1 MPLTRYKLTIEYDG
15 TGYAGFQIQDDIK
28 TVAGVVTNA
37 IYNVSRE
44 SITLTCAGRT
54 DSGVHAE
61 GQIVHFDL
69 NKNLEPYQIIEA
81 INSHLKNEQVSI
93 VNCEIVD
100 ERFDA
105 RRSSKGKI
113 YRYQILNRKTSSPLM
128 HNRVWYMKTDLNIQ
142 AIQKAAKFFEGV
154 HDFESFR
161 TSGCQAKHAIRKI
174 DYIQISKANDLITIH
189 VKGNAFVHNMVRIIT
204 GTLIE
209 VGLGKI
215 AADSIPD
222 IFKARDRTKA
232 GRTAPA
238 AGLFLE
244 QVLF

>member
-15 TGYAGFQIQDDIK
+15 TGYAGFQIQGDIK
-28 TVAGVVTNA
+28 TVASVVTKA

-69 NKNLEPYQIIEA
+69 NKDLEPYQIIDA
-81 INSHLKNEQVSI
+81 INSYLKTEQVSI

-100 ERFDA
+100 EKFDA

-113 YRYQILNRKTSSPLM
+113 YRYQILNRRTNSPLM
-128 HNRVWYMKTDLNIQ
+128 QNRVWHMKTDLNINAMQ
-142 AIQKAAKFFEGV
+142 EAARYFEGE

-161 TSGCQAKHAIRKI
+161 ASGCQAKHAIRQI
-174 DYIQISKANDLITIH
+174 DYIKISETNDLIIIH
-189 VKGNAFVHNMVRIIT
+189 VKR
-204 GTLIE
+204 
-209 VGLGKI
+209 
-215 AADSIPD
+215 
-222 IFKARDRTKA
+222 
-232 GRTAPA
+232 
-238 AGLFLE
+238 
-244 QVLF
+244 

>member
-37 IYNVSRE
+37 IFNVSRE

-142 AIQKAAKFFEGV
+142 AIQKAAKFFRR
-154 HDFESFR
+154 S
-161 TSGCQAKHAIRKI
+161 A
-174 DYIQISKANDLITIH
+174 
-189 VKGNAFVHNMVRIIT
+189 
-204 GTLIE
+204 
-209 VGLGKI
+209 
-215 AADSIPD
+215 
-222 IFKARDRTKA
+222 
-232 GRTAPA
+232 
-238 AGLFLE
+238 
-244 QVLF
+244 